1 MESLLDDPRLW
12 VALAFVVFTLLSY
25 KKVAGFMTR
34 SLDERSAKI
43 KSELDEARR
52 LREEAESVLAQYK
65 QRQAEYA
72 KEAESL
78 LEQACEDAEVLRTHA
93 EHEMK
98 SALDTRMKQALERIS
113 QEEEKAIADV
123 RNHVVDIA
131 LSAARR
137 IIAEHVGMSQD
148 ELIRLTLDD
157 IERKIH

>member
-1 MESLLDDPRLW
+1 MEALLDDPRLW
-12 VALAFVVFTLLSY
+12 VALALAVFVLLSY
-25 KKVAGFMTR
+25 KKIAGFMTR
-34 SLDERSAKI
+34 SLDDRSAKI

-78 LEQACEDAEVLRTHA
+78 LQQAREGADALRAHA
-93 EHEMK
+93 EREMQA
-98 SALDTRMKQALERIS
+98 ALATRMKQALERIS

-137 IIAEHVGMSQD
+137 IIADHVSMSQD
-148 ELIRLTLDD
+148 EVIKIALDD